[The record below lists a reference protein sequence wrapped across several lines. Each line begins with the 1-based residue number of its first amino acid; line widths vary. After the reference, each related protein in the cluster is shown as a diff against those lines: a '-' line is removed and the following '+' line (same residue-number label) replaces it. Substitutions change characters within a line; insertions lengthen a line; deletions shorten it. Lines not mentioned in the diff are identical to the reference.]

1 MGTIGMG
8 NNPMVITNMRR
19 TMKTTITAVV
29 FDMDGVLF
37 DTERMY
43 MECWRE
49 AAEPKG
55 LKNVDAI
62 SKACIGRTLQ
72 GTKEVFE
79 AAKAEQG
86 IDVSLKNCMRTA
98 AGGFRKRKN
107 GKASRRNRACMRF
120 WSI

>member
-1 MGTIGMG
+1 MQ
-8 NNPMVITNMRR
+8 
-19 TMKTTITAVV
+19 KKITAVV

-37 DTERMY
+37 DTERIY

-55 LKNVDAI
+55 LKNVDEI

-72 GTKEVFE
+72 GTKSR
-79 AAKAEQG
+79 G
-86 IDVSLKNCMRTA
+86 SMSLLRKYTKIA
-98 AGGFRKRKN
+98 AGDFRRKKREKE
-107 GKASRRNRACMRF
+107 SRRNRVYMRS

>member
-1 MGTIGMG
+1 
-8 NNPMVITNMRR
+8 
-19 TMKTTITAVV
+19 MKTTITAVV

-37 DTERMY
+37 DTERIY

-49 AAEPKG
+49 AAEPTG
-55 LKNVDAI
+55 LKNVDEI

-86 IDVSLKNCMRTA
+86 IDISLKNCMRTA
-98 AGGFRKRKN
+98 AVDFRKRKN
-107 GKASRRNRACMRF
+107 GMAFRKSPAYMRS